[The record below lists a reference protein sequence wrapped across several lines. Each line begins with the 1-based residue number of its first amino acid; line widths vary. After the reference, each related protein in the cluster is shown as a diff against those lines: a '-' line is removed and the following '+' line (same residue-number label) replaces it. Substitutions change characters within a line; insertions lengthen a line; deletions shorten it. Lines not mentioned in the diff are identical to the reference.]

1 MTKKKLLIT
10 GASGFLGYHLL
21 RIEGTYE
28 VYALHHSTPLQFAG
42 AVNTQCDITNYI
54 ALGDVFE
61 DIAPDAVIHAAAI
74 SDTNYCQQNKE
85 QSHAVNVEAT
95 KNLAGICSDYNI
107 PLAFTSTDLVFD
119 GRKGMYKEEDE
130 KNPLN
135 TYGEQKSIAEEEL
148 LKIYP
153 QATVFRLPM
162 MFGAAEASN
171 TNYLQKLMAQITAGE
186 TASLFYDEYR
196 SACGAKSIAEGIL
209 KLMATSSGIIHLAGA
224 EKLSRYQF
232 GLLAAEAFG
241 LNKDLL
247 QSCSQKDVK
256 MAAPRPA
263 DVSLDIS
270 KAVSLGFAP
279 LSVQEE
285 LKLIANKKYIS

>member
-1 MTKKKLLIT
+1 MKKLLIT

-21 RIEGTYE
+21 RAARNYE
-28 VYALHHSTPLQFAG
+28 LYAIHHSNSVLFAG
-42 AVNTQCDITNYI
+42 ATNIQCDITNYI

-61 DIAPDAVIHAAAI
+61 DVVPDAVIHAAAI

-85 QSHAVNVEAT
+85 QAYAVNVEAT
-95 KNLAGICSDYNI
+95 KNIAGICSDYNV
-107 PLAFTSTDLVFD
+107 PMAFTSTDLVFD
-119 GRKGMYKEEDE
+119 GTQGRYKEQDE

-135 TYGEQKSIAEEEL
+135 AYGEQKSLAEDEV

-162 MFGAAEASN
+162 MFGAAEASA
-171 TNYLQKLMAQITAGE
+171 TNYLQKFTGQIKTGK

-196 SACGAKSIAEGIL
+196 STCGAKSIAEGIL
-209 KLMATSSGIIHLAGA
+209 QLLFSETGIIHLAGK
-224 EKLSRYQF
+224 EKLSRYEF

-241 LNKDLL
+241 LDERLL
-247 QSCSQKDVK
+247 ERCSQKDVK

-263 DVSLDIS
+263 DVSLDIT
-270 KAVSLGFAP
+270 KALSLGFNP
-279 LSVQEE
+279 LTAKNE
-285 LKLIANKKYIS
+285 LLQIAAGNYLP